1 MYSGSK
7 MMYSRVG
14 TSSTETDYVY
24 VGSRLL
30 LRRDGPTAYVRYY
43 HDDISPGNVRL
54 ITYYDAAL
62 RDDAKY
68 RYKPFGDILILKG
81 STQRFQYAQQEYDS
95 ANRQYHMGLRYQDP
109 VVGRFAQRDPIGPG
123 YSYASNNPISLSDP
137 SGAAA
142 TSIGSPWSN
151 FMNWLGSPQGQITL
165 VAVDVGLLAL
175 SVPTA

>member
-1 MYSGSK
+1 FTYNTAGSMTCKTESNPTATTTRYTQDFLQQLTKVEVGVPSACASGSGTSTYSYSYDGLGRRIKTVDPTQTMYFMYSGSK

-54 ITYYDAAL
+54 ITNYDTAV

-68 RYKPFGDILILKG
+68 RYKPFGDVLILKG
-81 STQRFQYAQQEYDS
+81 LT
-95 ANRQYHMGLRYQDP
+95 
-109 VVGRFAQRDPIGPG
+109 
-123 YSYASNNPISLSDP
+123 
-137 SGAAA
+137 
-142 TSIGSPWSN
+142 
-151 FMNWLGSPQGQITL
+151 
-165 VAVDVGLLAL
+165 
-175 SVPTA
+175 